1 MLLME
6 DIAIIILGMMT
17 YSSGIIF
24 TLKLNGQSTT
34 LFHYCTSILDQL
46 FFFLYLFWHKETYE
60 MLDTLNSTI

>member
-24 TLKLNGQSTT
+24 TLKLNGQSAT

-46 FFFLYLFWHKETYE
+46 FFSFIYFGIKKHE